1 MRLRPVNLV
10 LQIARNVNIMKTG
23 MIVSAHNASQAMPW
37 TLTKCFAL
45 GIAIDQTSTGTHITN
60 PARDAQQVQLLASLT
75 TTFG

>member
-1 MRLRPVNLV
+1 MNLV

-45 GIAIDQTSTGTHITN
+45 GIALDQTSTGTHITN